1 MARPARA
8 RKELTENQ
16 KALVQKG
23 GRQQARRT
31 RWENS
36 PQGRERM
43 RDVRDLVGVDKP
55 DPSQGPGLHGEGRG
69 GYSLSQ
75 MYSVENWPASLEEGM
90 SRAHLVHDDQPE
102 LPGLENTEA
111 APRHS
116 IDRARVRGAER
127 WEDLKPRDQETIA
140 RNVKASSGAT
150 PESMQQTY
158 GAQLDQSMVRA
169 SDRGQMPPVFYAGGE
184 PSEVVD
190 KTSREL
196 AISRGSTAAL
206 HADNSPQTPFA
217 TGGGGSKNPRR
228 YPQDE
233 MARAAVASA
242 KKRGGDVHDMSP
254 SRLEAD
260 RPAGAQGYIANFAKS
275 VRRADQIVNQGIPA
289 GETNPNTTAAGFGPK
304 TGPYQRAWVA
314 GTSSQFV
321 SDVHSGGGGMV
332 PHLGTSKD
340 NVEERSEREAAME
353 TSGFHLMADYA
364 ARQANRQ
371 RGIQA
376 PVKRPQEA
384 QWVEEQIQRPDLP
397 QTEERVYGAG
407 HVERDPL
414 TGRPERVPQPPDPRQ
429 LRLDIG

>member
-1 MARPARA
+1 MASRA
-8 RKELTENQ
+8 RKLTPGQQE
-16 KALVQKG
+16 LVQRG

-31 RWENS
+31 RWEGS
-36 PQGRERM
+36 PEGQDRM
-43 RDVRDLVGVDKP
+43 RDIRDLVGVDKP

-75 MYSVENWPASLEEGM
+75 MYAVENWPASLEEGM
-90 SRAHLVHDDQPE
+90 GRAHLVHDDQPE
-102 LPGLENTEA
+102 LPGLENLEA

-116 IDRARVRGAER
+116 IDRARVRAAER
-127 WEDLKPRDQETIA
+127 WEDLEPREQETVA
-140 RNVKASSGAT
+140 RNVKAKSGAT
-150 PESMQQTY
+150 PESMQRSY
-158 GAQLDQSMVRA
+158 GAQLDQSMLRA
-169 SDRGQMPPVFYAGGE
+169 SERGQMPPVFYAGGE
-184 PSEVVD
+184 PSEIVD
-190 KTSREL
+190 QTAQDL
-196 AISRGSTAAL
+196 GLSRGAVAAL

-217 TGGGGSKNPRR
+217 TGSGDSKNPRR

-233 MARAAVASA
+233 MARAAVDSA
-242 KKRGGDVHDMSP
+242 KRHGGSVHDMTP
-254 SRLEAD
+254 KQLEKD
-260 RPAGAQGYIANFAKS
+260 RPASAMGYTSNFAKS
-275 VRRADQIVNQGIPA
+275 VRRAEQMTGQGIPA

-304 TGPYQRAWVA
+304 TGPYQRAWVP

-321 SDVHSGGGGMV
+321 ADVHSGGGGMV

-340 NVEERSEREAAME
+340 NPEEKSEREGAME

-376 PVKRPQEA
+376 PVKRTQEA

-397 QTEERVYGAG
+397 QTEEKVYGPG

-414 TGRPERVPQPPDPRQ
+414 TGQHARQRKVADPRQ
-429 LRLDIG
+429 TELNLG